1 MGISVESIGTNPIVY
16 QAKEH
21 ATAGSFVVG
30 DLLQFGANGKVQLGA
45 AAAWGLSRPTAGI
58 ARTPAAAVENTLIEV
73 EMISFDQL
81 YAVRI
86 DSTTTHA
93 RALCGDWGNW
103 VFTAGAG
110 YLDLQTT
117 TTWEM
122 KVYALDGR
130 DAEGTTSGRVL
141 VRFRSTHLFFAVD
154 PA

>member
-1 MGISVESIGTNPIVY
+1 MGISVESIGTNPIVFA
-16 QAKEH
+16 AKEH
-21 ATAGSFVVG
+21 ATDNSFVVG
-30 DLLQFGANGKVQLGA
+30 DLLQFGANGKVQLGVA
-45 AAAWGLSRPTAGI
+45 ATWGLSRPTAGI
-58 ARTPAAAVENTLIEV
+58 ARNAASGTEDTDIEV

-93 RALCGDWGNW
+93 RALVGDWGNW

-110 YLDLQTT
+110 YLDLQTN

-154 PA
+154 TA

>member
-21 ATAGSFVVG
+21 ATDGSFVVG

-45 AAAWGLSRPTAGI
+45 SGTWGLSRPTAGI
-58 ARTPAAAVENTLIEV
+58 ARTPASGTENTLIEV

-86 DSTTTHA
+86 DSVTTHA
-93 RALCGDWGNW
+93 RAICGDWGNW
-103 VFTAGAG
+103 IFTAGAG
-110 YLDLQTT
+110 YLDLAANDY
-117 TTWEM
+117 WEM

-141 VRFRSTHLFFAVD
+141 VRFRAALLYFGVD
-154 PA
+154 AA